1 MNGVRRMSSRVL
13 VVMVT
18 MALVALVSGCRQES
32 NAERVSRLR
41 SGYTATLNGFVV
53 QQEPMTEAEAA
64 TEPEQS
70 SSAESSDTSEAA
82 ASQVPVQQNV
92 MLDILIRNDNDE
104 RLPGITLDVSQA
116 DSEHKEKAAW
126 KIWVDTSEIG
136 RGPGTQLSYLLKN
149 VDYVEGDG
157 FNVEVTHPVPA
168 SERGQ
173 YREFSSAAD
182 ASGD

>member
-1 MNGVRRMSSRVL
+1 MNGVRRMSSRVFLFIGAIAL
-13 VVMVT
+13 VV
-18 MALVALVSGCRQES
+18 LVSGCRQES

-53 QQEPMTEAEAA
+53 QQEPMSASETA
-64 TEPEQS
+64 TDSGQS
-70 SSAESSDTSEAA
+70 SSSKGSDESEAA
-82 ASQVPVQQNV
+82 AQVPVQQNV

-116 DSEHKEKAAW
+116 DSEHKEKANW

-136 RGPGTQLSYLLKN
+136 RGPGTQLSYVLKD

-157 FNVEVTHPVPA
+157 FNVEVRHPVPVA
-168 SERGQ
+168 ERGK

-182 ASGD
+182 ASGN